1 MRALVSCRQWRLY
14 GSLFMSAAVGRGQ
27 REVPVVQAA
36 LLHSQ
41 SFPFPSLPRLFFFSF
56 SFLLSFLPATI
67 SWYDGNYGYVDA
79 DCPVLAICYTSG
91 RMQLMRS
98 ESDSK
103 PVLIDA
109 LMEVVAAK

>member
-1 MRALVSCRQWRLY
+1 MGLCLCLQLLGGAREKYPLSK
-14 GSLFMSAAVGRGQ
+14 Q
-27 REVPVVQAA
+27 RFFT
-36 LLHSQ
+36 HN
-41 SFPFPSLPRLFFFSF
+41 PFPSLPFLAFFFFSF